1 MSMFNEE
8 VLERITLDILYEL
21 GYECINGYEMERAD
35 YSRVILEN
43 DLKNAIHKINSNV
56 TDEQSTEVLRQIKNL
71 EHNNTILNNKQ
82 FTKYLLKGVSVPINE
97 NGETRYKTIK
107 IVDFDN
113 ISNNTFKAINQYT
126 IIEHSEKR
134 PDIIIFVNGLPL
146 VVVELKS
153 TVREDV
159 KLIDGYNQLKGYQE
173 VHIPTL
179 FYYNQFM
186 IVSDGVQARAGT
198 ITSPWS
204 RFSEWKKIEADD
216 EVTEN
221 MPTYKTLFYGMLRK
235 NRLLDIINNYV
246 LWSEDSKILSA
257 YHQYFGVKKAIKSTE
272 VAIENKTG
280 KAGILWHTQGSG
292 KSFSMVFYTGN
303 MIKKLGN
310 PSIVVVTDRNDLDNQ
325 LYTTFAKCSNYLKQD
340 PVQIENREDLNDKL
354 DNRKSGGIFFT
365 TLQKFEE
372 ETGLFS
378 NRDDILVLVDEAH
391 RSHYGIDATIK
402 FDKEKMKAY
411 KKYGT
416 AKYLHEAFPNATYIG
431 FTGTPVETKDKST
444 SNVFG
449 KVIDTYDMTQ
459 AIMDGATVPIMYEA
473 RMARVGLNQK
483 ILDEID
489 DYYNYLE
496 REEDV
501 EEYKI
506 NESKKEMTKMSQ
518 IIEDPDRLQMIVE
531 DIIKQ
536 YEQIETSV
544 ANKAMVVAYSRNSAY
559 TMYKKFLELRPDW
572 KNKVHMVITSNN
584 KDDEKM
590 QKAIGSKKDKKQLEI
605 EFKDMD
611 SEFKIAVVV
620 DMWLTGFD
628 VPGLGTMYIDK
639 PMKAHNLMQAIA
651 RVNRVYKDKKGGL
664 IVDYIGLKR
673 WLLEALKIYTKRD
686 QGKIVDNSEL
696 VKVLMDKVELIR
708 DLFNGFYYGHFATT
722 TDSDKYEIISAGANW
737 ILKTEDT
744 QKRFMKYSYDVKS
757 LYSLCAGELSQEIK
771 DEILFFVSVRS
782 FISKLS
788 GGKIDVKEINSNV
801 AKTLERA
808 IQDDEMLQI
817 GEVHNSN
824 QLSILSDEILNKIAK
839 MKKKNIA
846 VEILNR
852 ALKDYVDQVGK
863 ENVVMMEKFST
874 RFQKIVASYNER
886 TSVEDIEKIIQEM
899 INLKKEIDKKMKS
912 GNEYNLSTEEKAFF
926 DALGDDP
933 EVKELMKDETLVQIA
948 KELVETVNKN
958 MTIDWDIR
966 KDARARMRIE
976 IKKLLIKYDYPPNKS
991 EKAVQTVI
999 RQAELKCKGIK

>member
-82 FTKYLLKGVSVPINE
+82 FTKYLLEGVSVPINE

-611 SEFKIAVVV
+611 SEFKIAIVV

-722 TDSDKYEIISAGANW
+722 TDSYKYEIISAGANW

-801 AKTLERA
+801 AKMLERA